1 MKVQSRMQ
9 TFSISC
15 FWLRGTPLKN
25 LSKRRAEKFKTNVV
39 ASCDCNFVSYML
51 KKKFRENTT
60 SSFSKSII
68 HLVVNRT
75 QLLKITFCVNWPK
88 YKFLALCR
96 SNRLQSNSPSQP
108 ASCYVSFDEFLSGFI
123 VIIHMEFSLQTLLI
137 FHQKLL
143 PNIKSV
149 NPSLILSHFHFQF

>member
-1 MKVQSRMQ
+1 M
-9 TFSISC
+9 
-15 FWLRGTPLKN
+15 P
-25 LSKRRAEKFKTNVV
+25 LSKICQNNAPKNSKQISLRLAI
-39 ASCDCNFVSYML
+39 VSYIL
-51 KKKFRENTT
+51 KEKIRENTT

-75 QLLKITFCVNWPK
+75 QLLKITFCVIWPK

-123 VIIHMEFSLQTLLI
+123 VIIHMEFSLRTLLI
-137 FHQKLL
+137 FHQKSL
-143 PNIKSV
+143 PNI
-149 NPSLILSHFHFQF
+149 NFFPFSLSILD

>member
-1 MKVQSRMQ
+1 M
-9 TFSISC
+9 
-15 FWLRGTPLKN
+15 P
-25 LSKRRAEKFKTNVV
+25 LSKICQNNAPKNSKQMSLRLAI
-39 ASCDCNFVSYML
+39 VSYL
-51 KKKFRENTT
+51 HTERKKNRENTT

-75 QLLKITFCVNWPK
+75 QLLKITFCVIWPK

-123 VIIHMEFSLQTLLI
+123 VIIHMEFSLRTLLI
-137 FHQKLL
+137 FHQKSL
-143 PNIKSV
+143 PNI
-149 NPSLILSHFHFQF
+149 NFFPFSLSILD

>member
-1 MKVQSRMQ
+1 MDAPV
-9 TFSISC
+9 
-15 FWLRGTPLKN
+15 KN
-25 LSKRRAEKFKTNVV
+25 LSKQRAENSKQMLLRLSSF
-39 ASCDCNFVSYML
+39 DCKL
-51 KKKFRENTT
+51 HTERKKIRENTT
-60 SSFSKSII
+60 STFLKFII

-75 QLLKITFCVNWPK
+75 QLLKIIFCVSWPK

-108 ASCYVSFDEFLSGFI
+108 ASCCVSFDEFLSGFI

-143 PNIKSV
+143 PNIKSMFDSFTF
-149 NPSLILSHFHFQF
+149 SLSILD